1 MLMTLPMNFTL
12 VRHGLSEANRIQKFL
27 KSEDVDGLR
36 DAVDIVEVLARH
48 DSTARLALRGVEQAE
63 ATGEWMRENMNPFDR
78 FYVSPHI
85 RTRETAAHLKLEGQW
100 IVDDRFRERDWGEV
114 ANPNED
120 LTSAMTPLSKRL
132 KKMNEWYWKPQGGE
146 SLAEGVRSRME
157 SVMESL
163 YRRGDRNHN
172 VVAVAHGEFIRVAQF
187 VIERMSPDY
196 FNMTDAD
203 PRYKVENTMVI
214 EYTRQNPEHPADIR
228 DQYSWRRA
236 TCPWDESKSWFN
248 GEWVEF
254 HTKKHSDS
262 DLLDFAETH
271 PRFFA
276 DERV

>member
-1 MLMTLPMNFTL
+1 MTLPMNFTL

-27 KSEDVDGLR
+27 KKNDVLGLQ
-36 DAVDIVEVLARH
+36 ASGVDIAEVVRRH
-48 DSTARLALRGVEQAE
+48 DSTARLAPLGVEQAE
-63 ATGEWMRENMNPFDR
+63 ATGEWMRKNLNPFDR

-85 RTRETAAHLKLEGQW
+85 RTRETAAHLHLNGEW

-120 LTSAMTPLSKRL
+120 FTNPISPLSLRL
-132 KKMNEWYWKPQGGE
+132 KEMNEWYWKPQGGE
-146 SLAEGVRSRME
+146 SLATGVRARVE
-157 SVMESL
+157 LVMESL
-163 YRRGDRNHN
+163 NRRGDRNHN

-203 PRYKVENTMVI
+203 PSYKVENTMVI
-214 EYTRQNPEHPADIR
+214 EYTRQNPDNPADIR
-228 DQYSWRRA
+228 DQYHWRRA

-248 GEWVEF
+248 GEWVAFE
-254 HTKKHSDS
+254 TRKHSDEE
-262 DLLDFAETH
+262 LLAFAETH

-276 DERV
+276 DEPVL

>member
-1 MLMTLPMNFTL
+1 MTLPMNFTL

-27 KSEDVDGLR
+27 KTQDVDGLR
-36 DAVDIVEVLARH
+36 NAVDIVEVLARH
-48 DSTARLALRGVEQAE
+48 DSTARLSLRGVEQAE
-63 ATGEWMRENMNPFDR
+63 ITGDWMRANMDPFDR

-120 LTSAMTPLSKRL
+120 FTSSMTPLSKRL
-132 KKMNEWYWKPQGGE
+132 KHMNEWYWKPQGGE
-146 SLAEGVRSRME
+146 SLAEGVRTRME

-163 YRRGDRNHN
+163 YRRGERHHN
-172 VVAVAHGEFIRVAQF
+172 VVAVSHGEFIRVAQF
-187 VIERMSPDY
+187 VIEKMSPDH
-196 FNMTDAD
+196 FNLTDVD
-203 PRYKVENTMVI
+203 KNYKVENTMVI
-214 EYTRQNPEHPADIR
+214 QYTRQNPARPADIR
-228 DQYSWRRA
+228 DEYKWRRA
-236 TCPWDESKSWFN
+236 TCPWDESKSGFG

-254 HTKKHSDS
+254 HTKKHSDN
-262 DLLDFAETH
+262 DLLNFAETH